1 MGEDEDKRGLVS
13 WGDRGGGGVWGRD
26 LGGRGKSEETRGGT
40 KGTQVTWEE
49 DLISME
55 EVSIGE
61 GDQ

>member
-1 MGEDEDKRGLVS
+1 MV
-13 WGDRGGGGVWGRD
+13 DRGGTGGGGLLSWVGVWGRD
-26 LGGRGKSEETRGGT
+26 LGGRGNREETRGGT